1 MIFFFTD
8 YITDKMLLNG
18 VITLFAII
26 TGPYDFHDTE
36 NVDEIVEFSHKNDC
50 IMQNF
55 TELVIF

>member
-1 MIFFFTD
+1 
-8 YITDKMLLNG
+8 MLLNG

-55 TELVIF
+55 TELVIFW